1 MLTVL
6 ALALALV
13 DGVSALQSPCSMSR
27 VSMSRVASYAVAAR
41 APMPFM
47 CDAAEPAAEAPAEAV
62 AEAPA
67 ADGEEAPARRAR
79 APRGAKTKLEDLV
92 TEVEMQGTVRSVQS
106 YGAFVDIG
114 AETDGLLHVSEISND
129 YVKDATEVLNV
140 GDAVTVRVK
149 LVNMEKKQVALT
161 AKDPNA
167 APTPRPSGG
176 GGGGRG
182 PKDLS
187 EFIGADEKAY
197 ITGTVARIQDF
208 GAFIRLKDGID
219 GLVHIS
225 ELVEGGVGAVS
236 DVLKEGQEIQ
246 VRVIKVDT
254 DSGRIGLSMKPWLA
268 EEDRPKR
275 KPRGDGGGGGGGGM
289 DGDDSAFQL
298 TAEELEGVQGGDEDE
313 VNSFEQAFS
322 RMTFETESKQSKKKF
337 SRQML

>member
-1 MLTVL
+1 
-6 ALALALV
+6 
-13 DGVSALQSPCSMSR
+13 
-27 VSMSRVASYAVAAR
+27 
-41 APMPFM
+41 MPFM
-47 CDAAEPAAEAPAEAV
+47 CDAAEPAAEAPAEA
-62 AEAPA
+62 AA
-67 ADGEEAPARRAR
+67 ADGEAEAPARRAR
-79 APRGAKTKLEDLV
+79 APRGPKTKLEELV
-92 TEVEMQGTVRSVQS
+92 TDVEMQGTVRSVQS

-167 APTPRPSGG
+167 APSPRPERS

-197 ITGTVARIQDF
+197 ITGTVSRIQEY
-208 GAFIRLKDGID
+208 GAFIQLKDGID

-275 KPRGDGGGGGGGGM
+275 KPRGDGGGGGGGM

-313 VNSFEQAFS
+313 VNSFEQAFA
-322 RMTFETESKQSKKKF
+322 RMTFESESKQSKKKF

>member
-27 VSMSRVASYAVAAR
+27 VSMSRVAS
-41 APMPFM
+41 
-47 CDAAEPAAEAPAEAV
+47 
-62 AEAPA
+62 
-67 ADGEEAPARRAR
+67 
-79 APRGAKTKLEDLV
+79 PRGPKTKLEELV
-92 TEVEMQGTVRSVQS
+92 TDVEMQGTVRSVQS

-149 LVNMEKKQVALT
+149 LVNMEKQQVALT

-167 APTPRPSGG
+167 APPPMAERS

-197 ITGTVARIQDF
+197 ITGTVSRIQEY
-208 GAFIRLKDGID
+208 GAFIQLKEGID

-225 ELVEGGVGAVS
+225 ELQEGGVGAVS

-275 KPRGDGGGGGGGGM
+275 KPRGDGGGGGM

-313 VNSFEQAFS
+313 VNTFEQAFA
-322 RMTFETESKQSKKKF
+322 RMTFEAESKQSKKKF

>member
-1 MLTVL
+1 MLGFTTLHDSRRYKIPQFRVIFLQSCPCNISPWQAPHSPDLTDRHMLTVL

-13 DGVSALQSPCSMSR
+13 DGVSALQSPCMSR

-47 CDAAEPAAEAPAEAV
+47 CDAAEPAAEPAAEAPAEA
-62 AEAPA
+62 
-67 ADGEEAPARRAR
+67 ADGEAPARRAR
-79 APRGAKTKLEDLV
+79 APRGPKTKLEELV
-92 TEVEMQGTVRSVQS
+92 TDVEMQGTVRSVQS

-149 LVNMEKKQVALT
+149 QVNMEKKQVALT

-167 APTPRPSGG
+167 APAPRPSGG

-197 ITGTVARIQDF
+197 ITGTVSRIQEY
-208 GAFIRLKDGID
+208 GEAAR
-219 GLVHIS
+219 
-225 ELVEGGVGAVS
+225 
-236 DVLKEGQEIQ
+236 
-246 VRVIKVDT
+246 
-254 DSGRIGLSMKPWLA
+254 
-268 EEDRPKR
+268 EE
-275 KPRGDGGGGGGGGM
+275 
-289 DGDDSAFQL
+289 
-298 TAEELEGVQGGDEDE
+298 
-313 VNSFEQAFS
+313 
-322 RMTFETESKQSKKKF
+322 
-337 SRQML
+337 

>member
-1 MLTVL
+1 MLYVL

-27 VSMSRVASYAVAAR
+27 VSLSRVARNAVAAR

-47 CDAAEPAAEAPAEAV
+47 CDAAEPAAEATAEPAAEA
-62 AEAPA
+62 
-67 ADGEEAPARRAR
+67 EAPARRAR
-79 APRGAKTKLEDLV
+79 APRAPKTKLEDLA
-92 TEVEMQGTVRSVQS
+92 TDVEIPGTVRSVQS

-140 GDAVTVRVK
+140 GDSVTVRVK
-149 LVNMEKKQVALT
+149 MVNMEKKQVALT

-167 APTPRPSGG
+167 APAPRPERSG

-182 PKDLS
+182 PKDIS
-187 EFIGADEKAY
+187 EYVDADEKAY
-197 ITGTVARIQDF
+197 ITGTVSRIQEY
-208 GAFIRLKDGID
+208 GAFIQLKDGVD

-225 ELVEGGVGAVS
+225 ELVEGGVGAVT

-254 DSGRIGLSMKPWLA
+254 DSGRIGLSMKPWVA

-275 KPRGDGGGGGGGGM
+275 KPRGEGGGGGGM

-298 TAEELEGVQGGDEDE
+298 TAEELAGVAGGDEFE
-313 VNSFEQAFS
+313 ANSFEAAFS
-322 RMTFETESKQSKKKF
+322 RMTFEEESRKSKKKF
-337 SRQML
+337 ARQML

>member
-1 MLTVL
+1 
-6 ALALALV
+6 
-13 DGVSALQSPCSMSR
+13 MSR

-47 CDAAEPAAEAPAEAV
+47 CDAAEPAAEAPAEA
-62 AEAPA
+62 AA
-67 ADGEEAPARRAR
+67 ADGEAEAPARRAR
-79 APRGAKTKLEDLV
+79 APRGPKTKLEELV
-92 TEVEMQGTVRSVQS
+92 TDVEMQGTVRSVQS

-167 APTPRPSGG
+167 APSPRPERSG

-197 ITGTVARIQDF
+197 ITGTVSRIQEY
-208 GAFIRLKDGID
+208 GAFIQLKDGID

-275 KPRGDGGGGGGGGM
+275 KPRGDGGGGGGGM

-313 VNSFEQAFS
+313 VNSFEQAFA
-322 RMTFETESKQSKKKF
+322 RMTFESESKQSKKKF